1 MELKQLLAPLL
12 KWWWF
17 ILLAT
22 LLAGGSSYYFASQ
35 QPPVYQARTTLMIGR
50 ALETPNPGGNEFT
63 LSQQLAAAYA
73 EMAMREAV
81 REETMSAL
89 GLRRLPEYRVW
100 APPNSLLIE
109 IQVVDSDPAR
119 AQSVANELANQLI
132 LRSPTA
138 PEAADQ
144 EQLAFINEE
153 LEHLQQAIAETREEI
168 GAKQEELRHLVS
180 AQKISEMQTLIG
192 GLQTKLGL
200 LQSNYA
206 TLLANTQRGAIN
218 TLTVIER
225 ASLPRRPVGPN
236 ILYTVL
242 ISATLGLVMATTAAY
257 ALSYLDDTVKEPA
270 EIGRISDLPLLATV
284 PRFKVEGENGSL
296 IALNQPRS
304 PVSEAFRELRTA
316 VRFSNVDKPPRKL
329 LITSAARNEGKSVTA
344 ANLAIVLAQAGHD
357 VLLIDG
363 DLRQPQQHRRFNLN
377 NQHGLTDLLLLLELR
392 PANVAHETTGL
403 LQGFI
408 QGTSIVGLSVLT
420 SGPVPPNPSEVLGSE
435 KMKVALG
442 ALSSK
447 FDMIIVDSPPCLVV
461 TDAAVLS
468 TQTDAVIVVARAGQ
482 TRHHELQKAVQRLRA
497 VNANLVGISLNGVQR
512 AATGYYYDT
521 YSDENHES
529 LSEGSG
535 QQNGTLARAGLKRF
549 LGKGKKQRAPVMD
562 DT

>member
-1 MELKQLLAPLL
+1 MELKQLLAPLQ

-17 ILLAT
+17 IALAT

-35 QPPVYQARTTLMIGR
+35 QPPVYQARTILMIGR

-63 LSQQLAAAYA
+63 LSQQLASAYA

-81 REETMSAL
+81 REETMAAL
-89 GLRRLPEYRVW
+89 GLGRLPEYRVW

-109 IQVVDSDPAR
+109 IQVVAGDPAL
-119 AQSVANELANQLI
+119 AQTVANELANQLI
-132 LRSPTA
+132 LRSPTS

-153 LEHLQQAIAETREEI
+153 LEHLQQSIAETRQEI
-168 GAKQEELRHLVS
+168 AAKQEELRHLVS
-180 AQKISEMQTLIG
+180 AQKINEMQTQIG

-200 LQSNYA
+200 LQSTYA

-225 ASLPRRPVGPN
+225 ASLPRGPVGPN

-242 ISATLGLVMATTAAY
+242 ISAALGLVMATTAAY
-257 ALSYLDDTVKEPA
+257 ALSYLDDTIKEPA
-270 EIGRISDLPLLATV
+270 EVSRIANLPLLATV

-296 IALNQPRS
+296 IAFNQPRS

-316 VRFSNVDKPPRKL
+316 VRFANVDEPARKL
-329 LITSAARNEGKSVTA
+329 LITSAARDEGKSVTS

-363 DLRQPQQHRRFNLN
+363 DLRQPQQHRQFNLN
-377 NQHGLTDLLLLLELR
+377 NQQGLTDLLLLLELR
-392 PANVAHETTGL
+392 PKNIAQETAGL

-420 SGPVPPNPSEVLGSE
+420 SGPVPPNPSEVLGSD
-435 KMKVALG
+435 KMKLALETL
-442 ALSSK
+442 AAK
-447 FDMIIVDSPPCLVV
+447 FDIVIVDSPPCLVV

-482 TRHHELQKAVQRLRA
+482 TRQHELQKAVQRLQA
-497 VNANLVGISLNGVQR
+497 VNANLIGISLNGLR
-512 AATGYYYDT
+512 RTSTHYYYDS
-521 YSDENHES
+521 YADGYHES
-529 LSEGSG
+529 LTGQNG
-535 QQNGTLARAGLKRF
+535 QQNGTPAKAGLRRF
-549 LGKGKKQRAPVMD
+549 LRLGKSRRAAVAD
-562 DT
+562 DR

>member
-1 MELKQLLAPLL
+1 MEIKQLLAPLQ

-17 ILLAT
+17 IALAT

-35 QPPVYQARTTLMIGR
+35 QPPVYQARATLMIGR

-81 REETMSAL
+81 REETMAAL
-89 GLRRLPEYRVW
+89 GLSRLPEYRVW

-109 IQVVDSDPAR
+109 IQVTAGDPAL
-119 AQSVANELANQLI
+119 AQTVANELANQLI

-153 LEHLQQAIAETREEI
+153 LEHLQQAIADTREEI
-168 GAKQEELRHLVS
+168 ATKQEELRRLVS
-180 AQKISEMQTLIG
+180 AQKISEMQTQIG

-200 LQSNYA
+200 LQSTYA
-206 TLLANTQRGAIN
+206 SLLANTQRGAIN
-218 TLTVIER
+218 TLTVIDR
-225 ASLPRRPVGPN
+225 ASLPRRPIGPN
-236 ILYTVL
+236 ILYTVF
-242 ISATLGLVMATTAAY
+242 ISAALGLVMATTAAY
-257 ALSYLDDTVKEPA
+257 ALAYLDDTVREPA
-270 EIGRISDLPLLATV
+270 EISRIADLPLLATV
-284 PRFKVEGENGSL
+284 PKFKVEGENGSL
-296 IALNQPRS
+296 ISLNQPRS

-329 LITSAARNEGKSVTA
+329 LITSASRDEGKSVTA

-363 DLRQPQQHRRFNLN
+363 DLRQPQQHRQFNLN

-392 PANVAHETTGL
+392 PKNAAHETAGL
-403 LQGFI
+403 LQGFV
-408 QGTSIVGLSVLT
+408 QSTSIVGLSVLT

-435 KMKVALG
+435 KMKLALET
-442 ALSSK
+442 LSTK

-468 TQTDAVIVVARAGQ
+468 TQTDGVIVVARAGH
-482 TRHHELQKAVQRLRA
+482 TRQHELQKAVQRLQG
-497 VNANLVGISLNGVQR
+497 VNAHIIGISLNALR
-512 AATGYYYDT
+512 HKRMSYYYDGR
-521 YSDENHES
+521 DEVNE
-529 LSEGSG
+529 LFSEGNSQKNRTPAG
-535 QQNGTLARAGLKRF
+535 AGLKRF
-549 LGKGKKQRAPVMD
+549 LRKGKHQRAPALD
-562 DT
+562 EP

>member
-1 MELKQLLAPLL
+1 MELKQLLAPLQ

-17 ILLAT
+17 IALAA
-22 LLAGGSSYYFASQ
+22 LLAGGSSHYFASQ
-35 QPPVYQARTTLMIGR
+35 QPPIYQARATLMIGR

-81 REETMSAL
+81 REETMAAL
-89 GLRRLPEYRVW
+89 GLSRLPEYRVW

-109 IQVVDSDPAR
+109 IQVVAGDPVL
-119 AQSVANELANQLI
+119 AQAVANELANQLI

-144 EQLAFINEE
+144 DQLAFINEE
-153 LEHLQQAIAETREEI
+153 LEHLQQAIAETRDEI
-168 GAKQEELRHLVS
+168 AAKQEELRHLVS
-180 AQKISEMQTLIG
+180 AQKINEMQTQIG

-200 LQSNYA
+200 LQSTYA
-206 TLLANTQRGAIN
+206 SLLANTQRGAIN

-236 ILYTVL
+236 VLYTVL
-242 ISATLGLVMATTAAY
+242 ISSALGLVMATTAAY
-257 ALSYLDDTVKEPA
+257 ALSYLDDTVREPA

-284 PRFKVEGENGSL
+284 PKFKVEGENGTL
-296 IALNQPRS
+296 ITLNQPRS

-329 LITSAARNEGKSVTA
+329 LITSGSRDEGKSVTA

-363 DLRQPQQHRRFNLN
+363 DLRQPQQHRQFNLN
-377 NQHGLTDLLLLLELR
+377 NQQGLTDLLLLLELR
-392 PANVAHETTGL
+392 PKNAAHETAGG

-435 KMKVALG
+435 KMKLALET
-442 ALSSK
+442 LSTR

-461 TDAAVLS
+461 TDATVLT
-468 TQTDAVIVVARAGQ
+468 TQTDGVIVVARAGQ
-482 TRHHELQKAVQRLRA
+482 TRQHELQKALQRLQA
-497 VNANLVGISLNGVQR
+497 VNANVIGISLNALR
-512 AATGYYYDT
+512 HKRMSYYYD
-521 YSDENHES
+521 SRDEFNE
-529 LSEGSG
+529 LFSEGSR
-535 QQNGTLARAGLKRF
+535 QQNGRLAGAGLKRF
-549 LGKGKKQRAPVMD
+549 LRKGKNQRAPALD